1 MPTEPVVLWTP
12 QPPAVFPVT
21 HRSRYHQAQNEDPKC
36 DIIYSDKPMIQVS
49 DRWPWTL
56 LDYFRKDSDGA
67 AAKNKECN

>member
-12 QPPAVFPVT
+12 QPPAVFPAT
-21 HRSRYHQAQNEDPKC
+21 HLSRYHRAQNEDPKC

-49 DRWPWTL
+49 DRGHGL
-56 LDYFRKDSDGA
+56 RCRKDSDGA